1 MNDEFRSIPALRD
14 QLLKQTLGVVR
25 RRRRLGRL
33 RWGGA
38 LAACYLAGML
48 TSRWFVS
55 GNEPRDG
62 NTAIAVA
69 SSASVPG
76 VGQAALSQAQVP
88 YETLRER
95 GDREMKNPR
104 TIPSAIRRYSRALA
118 EASHD
123 QRAIDPERDTWLLM
137 ALKLDQS
144 TENKH
149 AGDTN

>member
-1 MNDEFRSIPALRD
+1 MNDEYRSNPALRE
-14 QLLKQTLGVVR
+14 QVLKQTLGIVR

-33 RWGGA
+33 RWAGA

-48 TSRWFVS
+48 TTRWL
-55 GNEPRDG
+55 GAADEAHNGDL
-62 NTAIAVA
+62 AIAVA
-69 SSASVPG
+69 SPVSIPL
-76 VGQAALSQAQVP
+76 VGKAAPSQASMP

-95 GDREMKNPR
+95 GDRELKNPR

-123 QRAIDPERDTWLLM
+123 QRAIDPDRDTWLLM